1 MSSSHK
7 AHNKKSFLAAAV
19 LMLIITAAAV
29 IFIQLNTE
37 YLVLYNADT
46 GERYM
51 SQKAEQGFE
60 FSVEFIHSV
69 NKTPVR
75 DTYRIDDGKIRAHS
89 TTYRSFGAGVQT
101 QLEDGQEMSIDD
113 DGNMII
119 TGFDITYDPLRYIVS
134 AAYDHVLIIGDRQ
147 ISLRETCGKNTR
159 VVFEVAPLFEILTK
173 GLK

>member
-1 MSSSHK
+1 MSCRQQVSFQ
-7 AHNKKSFLAAAV
+7 KKFIAAAV
-19 LMLIITAAAV
+19 IMIIITAAAV
-29 IFIQLNTE
+29 IFIQLNTD

-46 GERYM
+46 GERYLTEE
-51 SQKAEQGFE
+51 AEQGFE

-69 NKTPVR
+69 NKTPVK
-75 DTYRIDDGKIRAHS
+75 DTYRIDEGKIRAYS

-101 QLEDGQEMSIDD
+101 QLEEGQEMSVDG

-119 TGFDITYDPLRYIVS
+119 TGYDITYDPLRYIVS
-134 AAYDHVLIIGDRQ
+134 AAYDHVLFIGDRQ

-173 GLK
+173 GLA